1 MTIELLRPAQAVIE
15 YDYSDLARLM
25 GLMTGQEHAEPEP
38 TLDVLWVLY
47 DRVLQVSPRRADDDE
62 RDRFFLSKGND
73 PKAYYAVLAAT
84 GFIEPR
90 LLTGYGDYDSPLG
103 LHPDR
108 VLVPGVEAS
117 SSRGHGLPLA
127 VGTALGLR
135 ARGLTQPRLW
145 VMAGTDEL
153 DEGANQEAISF
164 AGHAELGRLNAVV
177 IDDSGSAARAA
188 ELQRRFAS
196 EGWSVQQVDG
206 HDHDKLELAFTSA
219 SDIRPHAVVA
229 RVDRKGAGTRQ
240 AISRS

>member
-1 MTIELLRPAQAVIE
+1 MTIELLRPPQAVIQ
-15 YDYSDLARLM
+15 YDYHDLAGLM
-25 GLMTGQEHAEPEP
+25 GLMAGHTDAGTSSA
-38 TLDVLWVLY
+38 LDVLWVLH
-47 DRVLQVSPRRADDDE
+47 DRVLQISPGRVDDDE

-117 SSRGHGLPLA
+117 STRGHGLPLA

-135 ARGLTQPRLW
+135 ARGLERPRLW
-145 VMAGTDEL
+145 VMVADGEL
-153 DEGANQEAISF
+153 DEGANQEAVSF
-164 AGHAELGRLNAVV
+164 AGHAELNRLNVV
-177 IDDSGSAARAA
+177 VVDDSGSAARAA

-206 HDHDKLELAFTSA
+206 HDHDKLELAFTGA
-219 SDIRPHAVVA
+219 PDNRPHAVVA
-229 RVDRKGAGTRQ
+229 RVRSRQ
-240 AISRS
+240 ALSRS

>member
-1 MTIELLRPAQAVIE
+1 MTIELLRPAEAVIE
-15 YDYSDLARLM
+15 YDYSDLAGLM
-25 GLMTGQEHAEPEP
+25 GLMTGHEKAEQPS

-47 DRVLQVSPRRADDDE
+47 DRVLQVSPRRVDDDE

-84 GFIEPR
+84 GFIEPH

-103 LHPDR
+103 QHPDR

-117 SSRGHGLPLA
+117 STQGHGLPLA

-135 ARGLTQPRLW
+135 ARGLVRPRLW
-145 VMAGTDEL
+145 VMIGNDEV

-164 AGHAELGRLNAVV
+164 AGHAALDRLHAVV

-196 EGWSVQQVDG
+196 DGWSVQQVDG
-206 HDHDKLELAFTSA
+206 HDHDRLELAFTETQ
-219 SDIRPHAVVA
+219 DNRPHAVVA
-229 RVDRKGAGTRQ
+229 RVAKTRLGY
-240 AISRS
+240 SRS

>member
-1 MTIELLRPAQAVIE
+1 MTIELLRPARAVIQ
-15 YDYSDLARLM
+15 YDYHDLT
-25 GLMTGQEHAEPEP
+25 GLMSLMNGHSDAEPAP
-38 TLDVLWVLY
+38 ALDVLWVLY
-47 DRVLQVSPRRADDDE
+47 DRVLQVSPQRVDDDE

-73 PKAYYAVLAAT
+73 PKAYYAVLAAA

-117 SSRGHGLPLA
+117 STRGHGLPLA

-135 ARGLTQPRLW
+135 ARGLTEPRLW
-145 VMAGTDEL
+145 VMIGDGEI
-153 DEGANQEAISF
+153 DEGANQEALSF
-164 AGHAELGRLNAVV
+164 AGHAELNRLNAVV
-177 IDDSGSAARAA
+177 VDESGSAARAA

-206 HDHDKLELAFTSA
+206 HDHDKLELAFA
-219 SDIRPHAVVA
+219 GAPDNRPHAVVA
-229 RVDRKGAGTRQ
+229 RVRSRQ
-240 AISRS
+240 ATSRS